1 MKIALLQLEVLEK
14 NKAANVAHGL
24 QLAAE
29 AAKKLEFVGAARGVD
44 NRLQPGTLGA
54 GGRNAGFACTGAA
67 CRDCTQ

>member
-29 AAKKLEFVGAARGVD
+29 AAKEHDLLVRGVD
-44 NRLQPGTLGA
+44 NRLQPGTPGA
-54 GGRNAGFACTGAA
+54 GGRNAGLTCVGPACGN
-67 CRDCTQ
+67 CT